1 MSQAST
7 ALRVADVYK
16 SFGPTQALR
25 GASLELHT
33 GTIHALLGGN
43 GSGKSTLIKALAG
56 VQPADSGVLEIG
68 STKVELRDMTPARAR
83 ELGLRF
89 VHQQPST
96 LDALTVAENLAIGG
110 PGFDVDRVGR
120 IRWRR
125 TRRRAAE
132 VLERFEID
140 VHPDDE
146 IGSLGPAKK
155 TMVAIA
161 RALQDQE
168 HASDGVL
175 LLDEPTAALPAH
187 EVDILLNALSSYAR
201 TGQTIVYVTHRL
213 EEVFVAADR
222 ATLLSDGRVLDTVLP
237 RELTHDALVE
247 LMVGRPVDQI
257 ERSRESSQGSV
268 VLEVD
273 GLAAGRLDGISFSA
287 RAGEIVGVAGL
298 IGSGRST
305 LLEALFGVSV
315 ARAGTVRLHGHAV
328 KLTSP
333 REAMAAGFSFV
344 PEDRASDAAFI
355 DLTLK
360 ENLSVASAGR
370 YWRRGLP
377 RHRTEAR
384 DAQALRDEFGI
395 KAPSIDTPMSS
406 LSGGNQQKAIL
417 ARWLHRNPKVL
428 LLDEPTQGVDVGAR
442 AEIYSQIRRAVDAG
456 SVAIVATS
464 DTEELAAICDRVL
477 VLRHGQQ
484 VAEIAGTAVS
494 SEALQRLIHAD
505 GAAKGAA

>member
-1 MSQAST
+1 MSQSSI
-7 ALRVADVYK
+7 ALRVADV
-16 SFGPTQALR
+16 SQRFGPTQALR

-68 STKVELRDMTPARAR
+68 STTVELRDMTPAKAR

-89 VHQQPST
+89 VHQQSSS
-96 LDALTVAENLAIGG
+96 LDALTVAENLTIGG
-110 PGFDVDRVGR
+110 PGFDVNRVGR
-120 IRWRR
+120 IRWGS
-125 TRRRAAE
+125 TRRRAVE
-132 VLERFEID
+132 VLERFEIEAR
-140 VHPDDE
+140 PDDE
-146 IGSLGPAKK
+146 MGSLSPAKK

-187 EVDILLNALSSYAR
+187 EVDILLSALSRYAV

-222 ATLLSDGRVLDTVLP
+222 ATLLSDGRVIDTVLP
-237 RELTHDALVE
+237 RVLTHDALVE
-247 LMVGRPVDQI
+247 LMVGRPVNQI
-257 ERSRESSQGSV
+257 ERDRESAHGPV
-268 VLEVD
+268 LLEVH
-273 GLAAGRLDGISFSA
+273 GLAAGPLEDISFNA
-287 RAGEIVGVAGL
+287 RAGQIVGVAGL

-315 ARAGTVRLHGHAV
+315 ARAGTVRLDGREV
-328 KLTSP
+328 RVTSP

-344 PEDRASDAAFI
+344 PEDRTSDAAFA

-360 ENLSVASAGR
+360 ENLSMASVGR

-384 DAQALRDEFGI
+384 DASALRDAFGI
-395 KAPSIDTPMSS
+395 KAASIDTVMSS

-417 ARWLHRNPKVL
+417 ARWLHTEPKVL

-464 DTEELAAICDRVL
+464 DTEELAAICDRVF
-477 VLRHGQQ
+477 VLRRGRQ
-484 VAEIAGTAVS
+484 VAELSGTDVS